1 MKCSIGISNFL
12 EEMSSLSHSVD
23 FLYFFAFVTWEGFLI
38 SPCYSLG
45 LYIQMDLAFLFS
57 FFLFLLLS
65 LFFISQLFVRPHQTT
80 ILPFCISSSLNKSC
94 SPSDRVEAPLLGPAL
109 DIKPLISF
117 FFFFNRLWGCLFF
130 CLKFGQAKAL
140 QASFNAAQHRAFY
153 HFDSHN
159 DVSFYRK
166 QNKKEKKSHTS
177 ITPRLKIPFYHYTV
191 FFPPI
196 FGQRDVLIAILN
208 ENIFLSCCFT

>member
-1 MKCSIGISNFL
+1 MKCSLGISNFL

-65 LFFISQLFVRPHQTT
+65 LFFISQLFVSPHQTT

-117 FFFFNRLWGCLFF
+117 FFFLTDSEVVY
-130 CLKFGQAKAL
+130 
-140 QASFNAAQHRAFY
+140 SFVLNLGKQKPCRPLLMQPNTGHSIILIHTMMC
-153 HFDSHN
+153 HFTEN
-159 DVSFYRK
+159 KIKRK
-166 QNKKEKKSHTS
+166 KNH
-177 ITPRLKIPFYHYTV
+177 
-191 FFPPI
+191 
-196 FGQRDVLIAILN
+196 ILP
-208 ENIFLSCCFT
+208 